1 MRGHPLN
8 RAQKLAIRTLLLQ
21 GYSVPL
27 IAKALSLSENTIY
40 RWKSK
45 HIALLDKEHD
55 EEY

>member
-21 GYSVPL
+21 GYSVPF

-40 RWKSK
+40 RWKSRY
-45 HIALLDKEHD
+45 IALLDKEHN